1 VDPVTLLY
9 YALVCGLLG
18 LAAPGLRTP
27 GLRFAIGVA
36 VGFVAAGAL
45 PALRALLGGG

>member
-1 VDPVTLLY
+1 MDPVTLLY

-18 LAAPGLRTP
+18 LAAPRLRTP
-27 GLRFAIGVA
+27 GLRFATGVA
-36 VGFVAAGAL
+36 VGLVAAGAL